1 MPEERRYKDYKIY
14 CCFVLNRLVSE
25 LGIDLYQDGLEG
37 KLDALL
43 AARPHGISKE
53 EVKHEIRSNHY
64 MTEKV
69 LEALQADGLV
79 TVERT
84 ENRYVVRIT
93 PKGILHIRRF
103 NEFYKE
109 VYRAQIAEH
118 YRFRRPPVWMEQRP

>member
-1 MPEERRYKDYKIY
+1 MPDERRYKDYKIY

-25 LGIDLYQDGLEG
+25 LGIDLYQDALES
-37 KLDALL
+37 KLDQML
-43 AARPHGISKE
+43 AERPHGISKE

-79 TVERT
+79 SVERA
-84 ENRYVVRIT
+84 EDRYDVRIT
-93 PKGILHIRRF
+93 AKGVLHIRKF

-109 VYRAQIAEH
+109 MYRAQISDH
-118 YRFRRPPVWMEQRP
+118 YRFRRPPVWLEER

>member
-1 MPEERRYKDYKIY
+1 MPDERRYKDYKIY

-25 LGIDLYQDGLEG
+25 LGIDLYQDALES
-37 KLDALL
+37 KLDRIL
-43 AARPHGISKE
+43 AERPRGISKE

-79 TVERT
+79 SVERA
-84 ENRYVVRIT
+84 EGRYDVRIT
-93 PKGILHIRRF
+93 AKGVLHIRRF

-109 VYRAQIAEH
+109 MYRAQIADH
-118 YRFRRPPVWMEQRP
+118 YRFRRPPVWLDVR